1 MSESWQDA
9 RARIE
14 AALGELVEG
23 RAASFQAQWSRSD
36 DTVIMGAFG
45 GHDRGWQQVSERLE
59 WASKGIRASGRRTE
73 NLLTVVGQD
82 LACTVDLEHMERT
95 SEGRTLHRILRCTQV
110 YRLEGGRWK
119 VIVRHADELAQ
130 KDAEQK

>member
-1 MSESWQDA
+1 MV
-9 RARIE
+9 
-14 AALGELVEG
+14 ALGRHRDHGSVRRTRSRL
-23 RAASFQAQWSRSD
+23 AA
-36 DTVIMGAFG
+36 G
-45 GHDRGWQQVSERLE
+45 SERLE
-59 WASKGIRASGRRTE
+59 WARGIRASGRRTE

-95 SEGRTLHRILRCTQV
+95 SEGRTLHRTLRCTQV